1 MTTLTNISYL
11 HSRIKQNLE
20 TEIVVAGLGYVGNP
34 LAKLLMNHYPR
45 VSGIDPDPKRVDRVG
60 VEGYL
65 NYHYLQST
73 SVNVV
78 IVCVPTPL
86 SKTHEP
92 DLSYIVSATED
103 IAKNVLNK
111 ARSPVLVVIEST
123 TYPGT
128 TEELI
133 LPILQRE
140 GVLGKDFFLAYSPE
154 RLDPGNEK
162 WNIGNT
168 PKIVSGV
175 TEDCL
180 ILVKALYEP
189 VVPIVEVSSPKVA
202 EMTKLLENTFR
213 ATNVALVNEIAIVCD
228 KLEINVWEVVKAAAT
243 KPFGFMPFR
252 PGPGLGGHCLPVDPQ
267 YLAWKLKTLNYN
279 TRFIQTATEINSEM
293 PAYWVSKVQDAL
305 NEKQRPIKG
314 ERVLVLGVGYKPDT
328 DDIRESPALDIIKLL
343 QDKGAKVEYHDPL
356 VKDLNPLLDLKSRV
370 DSQLEYSSMF
380 DYGAVV
386 LATDHSVYFD
396 QVPGILDTLK
406 YPPAHLCV
414 IDTRGVL

>member
-1 MTTLTNISYL
+1 
-11 HSRIKQNLE
+11 
-20 TEIVVAGLGYVGNP
+20 VGNP
-34 LAKLLMNHYPR
+34 LAKLLMKHYPR
-45 VSGIDPDPKRVDRVG
+45 VSGVDPNPKRVEGVG
-60 VEGYL
+60 VEAHIDYDYL
-65 NYHYLQST
+65 RTT

-103 IAKNVLNK
+103 VAQYIIKRAG
-111 ARSPVLVVIEST
+111 SPVLVVIEST

-133 LPILQRE
+133 LPILQKV

-154 RLDPGNEK
+154 RLDPGNEE

-168 PKIVSGV
+168 PKIISGV

-180 ILVKALYEP
+180 TLVEALYEP
-189 VVPIVEVSSPKVA
+189 VVPVVKVSSPKVA

-228 KLEINVWEVVKAAAT
+228 KLEIDVWEVVKAAAT

-305 NEKQRPIKG
+305 NEKQRSIKS
-314 ERVLVLGVGYKPDT
+314 ESILVLGVGYKPDT

-343 QDKGAKVEYHDPL
+343 QDKGAVVYYHDPL
-356 VKDLNPLLDLKSRV
+356 VKDLSPLLEMKSV
-370 DSQLEYSSMF
+370 ADSELNYDGIF
-380 DYGAVV
+380 GYGAVI

-406 YPPAHLCV
+406 YPPEHLCV
-414 IDTRGVL
+414 VDTRGVL

>member
-20 TEIVVAGLGYVGNP
+20 TEIVVAGLGYVGRP
-34 LAKLLMNHYPR
+34 LAKLLIRHYPH
-45 VSGIDPDPKRVDRVG
+45 VSGVDPDIKKVEDAGVDASIDYRTARIP
-60 VEGYL
+60 
-65 NYHYLQST
+65 SID
-73 SVNVV
+73 VV

-92 DLSYIVSATED
+92 DLSYIVAAAED
-103 IAKNVLNK
+103 IAINVLAE

-133 LPILQRE
+133 LPILQKE
-140 GVLGKDFFLAYSPE
+140 GELGKDFFLAYSPE
-154 RLDPGNEK
+154 RLDPGNTT
-162 WNIGNT
+162 WHIGNT

-180 ILVKALYEP
+180 TLVDALYKP
-189 VVPIVEVSSPKVA
+189 LTPIVKVSSTKVA

-228 KLEINVWEVVKAAAT
+228 KLEVNVWEVVQAAST
-243 KPFGFMPFR
+243 KPFGFMSFK

-267 YLAWKLKTLNYN
+267 YLAWKLKTQNYN

-293 PAYWVSKVQDAL
+293 PAYWVSKVQEAL
-305 NEKQRPIKG
+305 NEREMAIKNA
-314 ERVLVLGVGYKPDT
+314 RVLVLGVGYKPDT

-343 QDKGAKVEYHDPL
+343 QDKGAIVAYHDPL
-356 VKDLNPLLDLKSRV
+356 VKDLSPLLDLRSVV
-370 DSQLEYSSMF
+370 DSELEYVSMF
-380 DYGAVV
+380 NYSAVV
-386 LATDHSVYFD
+386 LATDHSVYFNEE
-396 QVPGILDTLK
+396 VGLLDTLK
-406 YPPAHLCV
+406 YPPEHLCV
-414 IDTRGVL
+414 VDTRGVL